1 MGFFKTSLP
10 VIVTRKSVLGG
21 RGPWSGKGKLDTKLS
36 YPLRP
41 SRTFAVQGERGGK
54 LSGGERQRLSIAR
67 AILRDAPIVLL
78 DEATSSRQSS
88 VDLIV

>member
-41 SRTFAVQGERGGK
+41 SRTFAVQVFVRIQFIIFFI
-54 LSGGERQRLSIAR
+54 SY
-67 AILRDAPIVLL
+67 
-78 DEATSSRQSS
+78 
-88 VDLIV
+88 